1 MGLNQSNAPMENSA
15 MTDRWLSV
23 EEIAEHLGISKDTVY
38 AWITRKNMPAHRVG
52 RFWKFQRLEI
62 DTWVK
67 SGGADESK
75 VEGQG

>member
-1 MGLNQSNAPMENSA
+1 MKNAA

-38 AWITRKNMPAHRVG
+38 AWISKKAMPAHRVG
-52 RFWKFQRLEI
+52 RFWKFQRVEV
-62 DTWVK
+62 DAWVR

-75 VEGQG
+75 VDDNA

>member
-1 MGLNQSNAPMENSA
+1 MTLNHSNAQMENSA

-38 AWITRKNMPAHRVG
+38 AWISKKGMPAHRVG
-52 RFWKFQRLEI
+52 RFWKFQRVEV
-62 DTWVK
+62 DAWVR